1 MCEKETDSADKFSE
15 WYRKAFAAS
24 KVNANADNEGLGF
37 TQIGQCSIGFVDE
50 ISGTGAAECPTF
62 VPTHKEL
69 LELARY
75 WSRELLH
82 CDTVCFLYG
91 YSGSS
96 EWRLIEY
103 ANRRLERIA
112 DILGDDNV
120 KAIFTEVENEFRTKW
135 GESAWELYKSGDCE
149 ERDRLMFEGNGNIF
163 QSDLSSREMRALEA
177 RVNDLIRGDSDVS
190 SPVSPDQGSV
200 DRTTTS

>member
-1 MCEKETDSADKFSE
+1 MSDKKPDSTDKFSE
-15 WYRKAFAAS
+15 WYGEAFAAS
-24 KVNANADNEGLGF
+24 TVNANADNEGLGF

-62 VPTHKEL
+62 VATHKEL

-75 WSRELLH
+75 WARELLH
-82 CDTVCFLYG
+82 CETYCFLYG

-120 KAIFTEVENEFRTKW
+120 KAIFTEVEAEFRTKW
-135 GESAWELYKSGDCE
+135 GEPAWELYKSGDYE
-149 ERDRLMFEGNGNIF
+149 LRDRLLFEGNGNIF
-163 QSDLSSREMRALEA
+163 QSELSSQELRALGV
-177 RVNDLIRGDSDVS
+177 RVNELITGDSGVS
-190 SPVSPDQGSV
+190 GPVGPDQGSV
-200 DRTTTS
+200 DPTTNY